1 MDLPTTHYSD
11 SPVEKNVEKKVENKT
26 EAKPTSKNK
35 LQKVSLYILL
45 ATIFLSPLIFL
56 PSTYFPTDIAKVS
69 ILSIGILLSSILCI
83 ISSVL
88 NRDFKF
94 RKNPIIYSIILLVIS
109 VIISTLTS
117 TNFMKSFIG
126 QGFEITSASFV
137 LLMFAVFFLV
147 THLTKDN
154 KNTIFSI
161 YIAILSSAIIL
172 VLFHLIRV
180 LAGVGF
186 MDFGILSFSTAT
198 FIGKWLDFAIF
209 TGLLGLISFFGIKYL
224 SPAKLLKGILYAS
237 LIVSGF
243 ILLAINFKLLWIV
256 ISIIML
262 GFMVYE
268 YYTKIPNGTGLKGI
282 WSRISLLSLIVLVI
296 AVFGA
301 WKNNNITANLSKSM
315 KIEHI
320 EVVLPW
326 QLTLNITA
334 ETIKES
340 PLLGAGPNRFG
351 YQFLKFKPFQ
361 DINPSQFWSTE
372 FTSGFG
378 MIPTYIVSQGIIG
391 GILWCLFF
399 VFFIREGIK
408 LLKRSSQDN
417 SKKFFIVSSFFI
429 ALFLWFMNIVYI
441 PSYVILFITFIFTG
455 LFVSTLFM
463 GESTIENQNPSSLVL
478 KLKKLAPYTYIAMI
492 ILFVLWLGLYT
503 KKIMAISYFQSGIK
517 ELNTSRDTNKAEV
530 KFKKALSLSKL
541 DVYYQALSEIN
552 ILKLTALVNTLQ
564 NSGTLANPDKTSLD
578 QISTYIKD
586 AIDYTK
592 KAQEIDPTNY
602 YNYLAEARVSDMAS
616 SLKIPNSY
624 ENAKNAYNIAIKI
637 NRFNP
642 ALYVSMARLL
652 ATNGNFTEAQ
662 QYIGNALQLKQNY
675 TEAVFLLSQIQVS
688 NGQIKDAIVSSKFA
702 TQLNPNDQT
711 LFLQLGLLLFN
722 DKNYTEAVTALERAV
737 EIDKQYA
744 NARYFLGLSYE
755 KVGDRVKSI
764 AQFEELLKTNPDSQ
778 EVAFILNNL
787 KAGKAPFANVEP
799 PIDNKPEKRKT
810 LPVSEKSTSKKAV
823 VEDKDE

>member
-243 ILLAINFKLLWIV
+243 ILLAINFKLL
-256 ISIIML
+256 
-262 GFMVYE
+262 
-268 YYTKIPNGTGLKGI
+268 
-282 WSRISLLSLIVLVI
+282 
-296 AVFGA
+296 
-301 WKNNNITANLSKSM
+301 
-315 KIEHI
+315 
-320 EVVLPW
+320 
-326 QLTLNITA
+326 
-334 ETIKES
+334 
-340 PLLGAGPNRFG
+340 
-351 YQFLKFKPFQ
+351 
-361 DINPSQFWSTE
+361 
-372 FTSGFG
+372 
-378 MIPTYIVSQGIIG
+378 
-391 GILWCLFF
+391 
-399 VFFIREGIK
+399 
-408 LLKRSSQDN
+408 
-417 SKKFFIVSSFFI
+417 
-429 ALFLWFMNIVYI
+429 
-441 PSYVILFITFIFTG
+441 
-455 LFVSTLFM
+455 
-463 GESTIENQNPSSLVL
+463 
-478 KLKKLAPYTYIAMI
+478 
-492 ILFVLWLGLYT
+492 
-503 KKIMAISYFQSGIK
+503 
-517 ELNTSRDTNKAEV
+517 
-530 KFKKALSLSKL
+530 
-541 DVYYQALSEIN
+541 
-552 ILKLTALVNTLQ
+552 
-564 NSGTLANPDKTSLD
+564 
-578 QISTYIKD
+578 
-586 AIDYTK
+586 
-592 KAQEIDPTNY
+592 
-602 YNYLAEARVSDMAS
+602 
-616 SLKIPNSY
+616 
-624 ENAKNAYNIAIKI
+624 
-637 NRFNP
+637 
-642 ALYVSMARLL
+642 
-652 ATNGNFTEAQ
+652 
-662 QYIGNALQLKQNY
+662 
-675 TEAVFLLSQIQVS
+675 
-688 NGQIKDAIVSSKFA
+688 
-702 TQLNPNDQT
+702 
-711 LFLQLGLLLFN
+711 
-722 DKNYTEAVTALERAV
+722 
-737 EIDKQYA
+737 
-744 NARYFLGLSYE
+744 
-755 KVGDRVKSI
+755 
-764 AQFEELLKTNPDSQ
+764 
-778 EVAFILNNL
+778 
-787 KAGKAPFANVEP
+787 
-799 PIDNKPEKRKT
+799 
-810 LPVSEKSTSKKAV
+810 
-823 VEDKDE
+823 